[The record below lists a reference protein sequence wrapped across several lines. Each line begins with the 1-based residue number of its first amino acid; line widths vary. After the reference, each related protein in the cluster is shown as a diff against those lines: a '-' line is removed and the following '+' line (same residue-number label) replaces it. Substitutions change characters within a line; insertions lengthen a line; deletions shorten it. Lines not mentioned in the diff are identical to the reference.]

1 MQILTMAL
9 LHLKRMMKN
18 KATFIMSIIFPAL
31 VVSIVVFFTHGI
43 NSSSSDNLLIDV
55 VNNDSGSISGKLIS
69 NLKSSRNISIY
80 MASQEDAERRLT
92 NGSSSLIIVIPEN
105 FSGNIENGVSPYI
118 KLIKLSGSNIDST
131 IENKINLFISK
142 NLIYSYTSAAVKDH
156 KPAFITSGEVF
167 GSDLHKQLDSQHIKT
182 VTATISKNKG
192 GALANQLSISLE
204 VSFMMYT
211 MIVLVLEIGQ
221 LKKNRTLYRSISTPN
236 SFFTIAASFILA
248 FLFLG
253 WLQVA
258 LLISVTKLLFNLYWG
273 SSYIG
278 IFIVFT
284 ALILV
289 VMTMGLLISGFIKKD
304 SMAPAIVNIVVTI
317 TCTIGGSFMPIEFMP
332 DFLQKLACF
341 TPQNWAVK
349 ALSLLVLDNKGAAS
363 VLPDVGMLLLFG
375 LVFFTASAASLKSL
389 T

>member
-1 MQILTMAL
+1 MQILTMAF

-18 KATFIMSIIFPAL
+18 KATFILSIIFPAL

-43 NSSSSDNLLIDV
+43 SSSGSDNLRIDI
-55 VNNDSGSISGKLIS
+55 VNNDSGSMSVSFIKNLESSGDMSI
-69 NLKSSRNISIY
+69 LKV
-80 MASQEDAERRLT
+80 SQEDAERRLT
-92 NGSSSLIIVIPEN
+92 NGSSSLVIIIPED
-105 FSGNIENGVSPYI
+105 FSKDIDNGVSPSV

-131 IENKINLFISK
+131 VENKINLFIGK
-142 NLIYSYTSAAVKDH
+142 NLIYSYTSAAVKNQ
-156 KPAFITSGEVF
+156 KPSFITSGEEF
-167 GSDLHKQLDSQHIKT
+167 SSDLHKQLDSQHIKT
-182 VTATISKNKG
+182 VTTTISKSKG

-236 SFFTIAASFILA
+236 SFFAIAASFILA

-253 WLQVA
+253 WLQVV

-273 SSYIG
+273 TSYIG

-284 ALILV
+284 ALIIV

-349 ALSLLVLDNKGAAS
+349 ALSLLVLDNKGVVS
-363 VLPDVGMLLLFG
+363 VLPDVGMLLLFA